1 MSRLIENRTFDELK
15 IGGSARLS
23 RTLTRKDIEL
33 FAILSGDVNPA
44 HVDDEF
50 ARSDMFHHIIAHGM
64 WGAALI
70 STVLGTELPGPGT
83 IYLDQTLHFRAPT
96 APGDTVDVTVTV
108 CPLASLSCRIPHSA
122 SSSRRHLVK
131 EHASLRQKLSAA
143 PVVVNSGPAVVVIP
157 APSVSEAPVHGWQ
170 GLGRGNRGA
179 YTQRV
184 HQQNGVQKAGGSA
197 VDPRQPTST
206 GRWARDDKLLEWL

>member
-15 IGGSARLS
+15 IGESARLS

-108 CPLASLSCRIPHSA
+108 REKQAR
-122 SSSRRHLVK
+122 
-131 EHASLRQKLSAA
+131 
-143 PVVVNSGPAVVVIP
+143 
-157 APSVSEAPVHGWQ
+157 
-170 GLGRGNRGA
+170 
-179 YTQRV
+179 QRV
-184 HQQNGVQKAGGSA
+184 ILDCQVATIRTGDVMIDGVAEILAPTEKISR
-197 VDPRQPTST
+197 PRVVLPRVQI
-206 GRWARDDKLLEWL
+206 E